1 MSHHNT
7 EFSMADTE
15 DAAHSEA
22 MRQYRETLTKMY
34 KIDEERR
41 QKSQEVEVARAAH
54 REAERRLNSMHTPG
68 QKIAEI
74 YRVLGDGRFI
84 VKATHRRYVVQAR
97 ERLDKEMLTIGRRVS
112 LDRGTNTIMHALPRE
127 VDPHVYHMT
136 TEDPG
141 DVKYSD
147 VGGLGDQVNEIREII
162 ELPLVNPGIF
172 SRVGIKAPKGALL
185 YGPPGTGKTLIARAI
200 ASNTKASFLKVVS
213 TNLIGSYIGESARV
227 VREMFKY
234 AREHQP
240 CIVFIDEIDA
250 LGQKRMGDGQSN
262 DREIQRTLMELL
274 SQMDG
279 FSSTSQ
285 VKVIMA
291 TNRPDVLD
299 PALLRP
305 GRLDRKIEIP
315 LPNEQSRLEIL
326 KIHSKPLSIEGE
338 VDFDAVVKL
347 SEGFNG
353 ADLRNVCTE
362 AGLFALREDRDAVV
376 NDDFMKAVRT
386 IKETK
391 GLESELHYT
400 KV

>member
-1 MSHHNT
+1 M
-7 EFSMADTE
+7 TE
-15 DAAHSEA
+15 DPAHAAA
-22 MRQYRETLTKMY
+22 MKEYIEKLTRMTKL
-34 KIDEERR
+34 E
-41 QKSQEVEVARAAH
+41 QEVKDRSQDLQVAKDEYA
-54 REAERRLNSMHTPG
+54 EAERKLNAVTSVG
-68 QKIAEI
+68 QRIAEI
-74 YRVLGDGRFI
+74 YRVLGDGRYI
-84 VKATHRRYVVQAR
+84 VKADPGGRYVVKAR
-97 ERLDKEMLTIGRRVS
+97 ERLDASLLTIGRRVA
-112 LDRGTNTIMHALPRE
+112 LDKETDTIMHALPRE
-127 VDPHVYHMT
+127 VDPRVYHMT

-141 DVKYSD
+141 TVKYSD

-200 ASNTKASFLKVVS
+200 AHNTKASFLKVVS

-240 CIVFIDEIDA
+240 CIIFIDEIDA

-262 DREIQRTLMELL
+262 DREVQRTLMELL

-279 FSSTSQ
+279 FSSSSQ
-285 VKVIMA
+285 VKVVMA

-326 KIHSKPLSIEGE
+326 KIHSKSLSIEGE

-362 AGLFALREDRDAVV
+362 AGLFALRDDRDAVI

-386 IKETK
+386 LKEAK
-391 GLESELHYT
+391 GLESELRYT

>member
-1 MSHHNT
+1 
-7 EFSMADTE
+7 
-15 DAAHSEA
+15 
-22 MRQYRETLTKMY
+22 
-34 KIDEERR
+34 
-41 QKSQEVEVARAAH
+41 
-54 REAERRLNSMHTPG
+54 
-68 QKIAEI
+68 
-74 YRVLGDGRFI
+74 
-84 VKATHRRYVVQAR
+84 
-97 ERLDKEMLTIGRRVS
+97 
-112 LDRGTNTIMHALPRE
+112 
-127 VDPHVYHMT
+127 
-136 TEDPG
+136 
-141 DVKYSD
+141 
-147 VGGLGDQVNEIREII
+147 
-162 ELPLVNPGIF
+162 
-172 SRVGIKAPKGALL
+172 
-185 YGPPGTGKTLIARAI
+185 
-200 ASNTKASFLKVVS
+200 
-213 TNLIGSYIGESARV
+213 
-227 VREMFKY
+227 MFKY

-262 DREIQRTLMELL
+262 DREVQRTLMELL

-315 LPNEQSRLEIL
+315 LPNEQSRHEIL
-326 KIHSKPLSIEGE
+326 KIHSRPLSIEGE
-338 VDFDAVVKL
+338 VDFEAVVKL

-362 AGLFALREDRDAVV
+362 AGLFALREDRDAVI

-386 IKETK
+386 IKQTK

>member
-1 MSHHNT
+1 
-7 EFSMADTE
+7 MADTE
-15 DAAHSEA
+15 DPAHAEA
-22 MRQYRETLTKMY
+22 MREYTEKVVKMY
-34 KIDEERR
+34 KLQEELK
-41 QKSQEVEVARAAH
+41 QKNAELSAAKDRFSEV
-54 REAERRLNSMHTPG
+54 ERRLQAVHSVG
-68 QKIAEI
+68 QRIAEI
-74 YRVLGDGRFI
+74 YRVLGDGRYI
-84 VKATHRRYVVQAR
+84 VKSDGHGRAVVKAR
-97 ERLDKEMLTIGRRVS
+97 ERLDPAGLTIGRRVA
-112 LDRGTNTIMHALPRE
+112 LDKETETIMHALPRE

-172 SRVGIKAPKGALL
+172 TRVGIKAPKGALL

-213 TNLIGSYIGESARV
+213 TNLIGSYIGESARI

-262 DREIQRTLMELL
+262 DREVQRTLMELL

-315 LPNEQSRLEIL
+315 LPNEQSRHEIL
-326 KIHSKPLSIEGE
+326 KIHSRPLSIEGE

-362 AGLFALREDRDAVV
+362 AGLFALREDRDAVI

-386 IKETK
+386 IKQTK